1 MDWNI
6 SGVRLENAIG
16 IFHFDFQDYL
26 NQNCNRIVGSN
37 CKCMFLTLGKTTGEW
52 HSAIQ
57 EQTHQGYSQ
66 ALKLAAEVYRERTGQ
81 ELSPRQVELLF
92 GHLARL
98 LVWRIERSKAQFRIV
113 PMDLNAQVVAPR
125 IQIPK
130 YVPETSL
137 EAFVSAS
144 SRDVGNLIDASMAQI
159 ALSQSVML
167 EVSKLE
173 DTSAPSPKKL
183 LEDAYVIASR
193 KLSIFG
199 RNSNILI
206 QSSYLGRG
214 REALLSLL
222 LGQLPAL
229 NEYFHPQS
237 YESHSKETNWSSTS
251 TQAELLKLLLEN
263 LMPISLIEGA
273 EATRHAWS
281 VRGYPKVPKVV
292 FTSNAFETDDVFK
305 LYSSD
310 NISRS
315 AYVVGQHG
323 NNYGVAQFSELNP
336 EINTSD
342 LFLSWG
348 WNGAPNVKAIGVLKP
363 KLRPLV
369 QPPKSVLLIL
379 RDPLEMFTAGDSYYL
394 HRLYL
399 ESVAML
405 WSALQ
410 KEGLDVQI
418 KAHGAGRELTIQL
431 LREMQ
436 DSITLDT
443 FVSPAQSL
451 GSQKLNKY
459 LAVFCYDST
468 GIIEHA
474 ISGRQFVYFAADGLD
489 HISTDKLRNYKALEV
504 AGYLFLDP
512 QKCAEVVR
520 KVIHGGVSRPQEGEF
535 DNFLHGIALKP
546 KWLLV
551 RLRGLLWGLLQRAR
565 ER

>member
-6 SGVRLENAIG
+6 SGVRLENASG

-26 NQNCNRIVGSN
+26 SQNCDRIVGSH
-37 CKCMFLTLGKTTGEW
+37 CKCVFLTLGKTTGEW

-66 ALKLAAEVYRERTGQ
+66 ALKLAAEVYRERTSH
-81 ELSPRQVELLF
+81 ELSARQAELLF

-98 LVWRIERSKAQFRIV
+98 LVWRIERSKAQLRLM
-113 PMDLNAQVVAPR
+113 PMDSRARILAPR
-125 IQIPK
+125 IQLPK

-137 EAFVSAS
+137 DAFVAAS

-159 ALSQSVML
+159 ALSQSLAL
-167 EVSKLE
+167 EVSRLEAKNSPRQKTFLE
-173 DTSAPSPKKL
+173 DTYA
-183 LEDAYVIASR
+183 IASR
-193 KLSIFG
+193 KLAKFG
-199 RNSNILI
+199 RNSNFLI

-214 REALLSLL
+214 REAALSLL

-229 NEYFHPQS
+229 NEYFHPQT
-237 YESHSKETNWSSTS
+237 YEPYSKETYWGSAA
-251 TQAELLKLLLEN
+251 TQEGLLQLLLAN

-273 EATRHAWS
+273 QATRRAWF
-281 VRGYPKVPKVV
+281 VRGYPLAPKVM
-292 FTSNAFETDDVFK
+292 FTSNAFETDDAFK
-305 LYSSD
+305 LYASH

-336 EINTSD
+336 EISTSD

-348 WNGAPNVKAIGVLKP
+348 WNGASNVKAVGVLKP
-363 KLRPLV
+363 KLRRLGR
-369 QPPKSVLLIL
+369 PPNSVLLIL

-410 KEGLDVQI
+410 KEGLDVKI

-489 HISTDKLRNYKALEV
+489 HISPDKLRN
-504 AGYLFLDP
+504 
-512 QKCAEVVR
+512 
-520 KVIHGGVSRPQEGEF
+520 
-535 DNFLHGIALKP
+535 
-546 KWLLV
+546 
-551 RLRGLLWGLLQRAR
+551 
-565 ER
+565 